1 MMEDTVQFGSP
12 EEVREYLR
20 SELYRTDGS
29 AIERMDNIHELL
41 HSLKTEPTGIDFDEV
56 VGPLVAEWCNDN
68 PDVAQGL
75 AHVVNQLSSVMNEA
89 ARPLGLILSQV
100 TTALEEW
107 VRNNP
112 KVVQKIVAT
121 FEIFTADGQAAQWRD
136 RYYKDGVAIPF
147 DRAVRLAFCLMAL
160 RIPYG
165 GDRCPDEGGLTQVYD
180 FEMRAVYALKDGRLR
195 ELMEGSQVSPLDF
208 RALQAVLSSLRK
220 DNKPI
225 PSELNEWAL
234 DVASGDVKCPRV
246 RPGRSPYTNVVR
258 DELITKTVQT
268 LVDCGLSTTRN
279 EVSDPESACD
289 AVSEA
294 LNAHG
299 VELSFD
305 AVAKIRRSYRSTQKG
320 NTSFPTSVDE
330 YSTPAP
336 TIHETGLCRP
346 HGP

>member
-1 MMEDTVQFGSP
+1 MMVDMVQFGSP

-29 AIERMDNIHELL
+29 AIERMDNIDELL

-75 AHVVNQLSSVMNEA
+75 AHVVNQLSGVMNEA
-89 ARPLGLILSQV
+89 ARRLGLILSQV

-112 KVVQKIVAT
+112 VAVQGLVAT
-121 FEIFTADGQAAQWRD
+121 LEVLTADGQATEFREQYD
-136 RYYKDGVAIPF
+136 KEGVAISF
-147 DRAVRLAFCLMAL
+147 ERAVRLAFCLMFL

-165 GDRCPDEGGLTQVYD
+165 GDRCPDERDLTKVYD
-180 FEMRAVYALKDGRLR
+180 FEMRAMYALKDGRLR
-195 ELMEGSQVSPLDF
+195 ELIEGSKGSPLDF
-208 RALQAVLSSLRK
+208 RALQVVLSSLRK
-220 DNKPI
+220 DNEPI
-225 PSELNEWAL
+225 PSELYEWAL
-234 DVASGDVKCPRV
+234 DVASDEAKCPRV

-258 DELITKTVQT
+258 NELITKTVQT
-268 LVDCGLSTTRN
+268 LVGCGLSATRN

-294 LNAHG
+294 LNVHG

-305 AVAKIRRSYRSTQKG
+305 AVAKIWRSYRSTQNVK
-320 NTSFPTSVDE
+320 
-330 YSTPAP
+330 
-336 TIHETGLCRP
+336 
-346 HGP
+346 